1 MKRWHDRHILPQHF
15 AEGQQVLLYNS
26 RLRLFPGNLKS
37 RWSGPFTIHKVYPH
51 GAVDLKAPN
60 SDVIFKGTSQ
70 EGFLVNVMA
79 TITMH
84 KWERFVTHPNPPD
97 SKVKHINVSL
107 VQEFYAHLTSP
118 TQSAVYVRGEQIQ
131 FMVAK
136 VNKFYGLSNVIDNH
150 SKFVSGLK
158 GKSNDFLLEDLCFAG
173 AEWDSTNTTIERDR
187 LRPEGKLWM
196 HFIKQSLMPTTH
208 TATASLSRLQ
218 LLHSILNGRTN
229 DVGKIIVDEAYA
241 CLSRKSSPLLF
252 PHLITALC
260 RKKGV
265 FESPEDLQRKGRLGI
280 TPENLPS
287 LIGYDEAAT
296 TKQPTGGPKT
306 IAATRLA
313 ALTTMAETTRAQLEE
328 LKTDLRTYFRYV
340 QERDQVIR
348 ANFNEMLPQSPLD
361 FPPFPQDL
369 LKPVEAKVPDAQPKP
384 AEHTPNPTQ
393 DKPLGSDSAS
403 SSPTPPIHTPQTRSP
418 PAKTNKEKATRQ
430 TPPAPPVEVD
440 SEDTLEMEAEDIESI
455 PQPRLAPTPVK
466 RRSVKRT
473 AGCILAEKEKSSPV
487 TPRSEEEM

>member
-1 MKRWHDRHILPQHF
+1 MERCKNAPETSSRRTPPVQINFFEDDEAKERYQIIKGKQ
-15 AEGQQVLLYNS
+15 LY
-26 RLRLFPGNLKS
+26 LEKGF
-37 RWSGPFTIHKVYPH
+37 V
-51 GAVDLKAPN
+51 
-60 SDVIFKGTSQ
+60 FKGTSQ
-70 EGFLVNVMA
+70 EGLPANVMA

-84 KWERFVTHPNPPD
+84 KWERFVTHPSPPY
-97 SKVKHINVSL
+97 SKVKPINVSL

-131 FMVAK
+131 FMAAK
-136 VNKFYGLSNVIDNH
+136 
-150 SKFVSGLK
+150 
-158 GKSNDFLLEDLCFAG
+158 DLCVAG
-173 AEWDSTNTTIERDR
+173 AEWDSANTTIERDR
-187 LRPEGKLWM
+187 LKPEGKLWM

-208 TATASLSRLQ
+208 TATTSLSRLQ
-218 LLHSILNGRTN
+218 LLHSILNGRTI

-265 FESPEDLQRKGRLGI
+265 FESPEDLQRKGILGI
-280 TPENLPS
+280 TPENLQS
-287 LIGYDEAAT
+287 LMGYDEAAT

-313 ALTTMAETTRAQLEE
+313 ALTIMVETTRAQLEE
-328 LKTDLRTYFRYV
+328 LKNDLRTYFRYV

-348 ANFNEMLPQSPLD
+348 ANFNEMLPQSPMD

-369 LKPVEAKVPDAQPKP
+369 LKPAEAKVPDAQPEP
-384 AEHTPNPTQ
+384 AEHTPNPPQ

-403 SSPTPPIHTPQTRSP
+403 SSPTPPVHTPQTRSL
-418 PAKTNKEKATRQ
+418 PAQTNKGKETKQ
-430 TPPAPPVEVD
+430 TPPAQPVEVD
-440 SEDTLEMEAEDIESI
+440 SEDTLVMEEEDIESI

-473 AGCILAEKEKSSPV
+473 AGRILTEKDKPSPV
-487 TPRSEEEM
+487 TPRSEEEVHSSAAEEEEPTTIPPTHTTSIKHKATKRARRSTTK